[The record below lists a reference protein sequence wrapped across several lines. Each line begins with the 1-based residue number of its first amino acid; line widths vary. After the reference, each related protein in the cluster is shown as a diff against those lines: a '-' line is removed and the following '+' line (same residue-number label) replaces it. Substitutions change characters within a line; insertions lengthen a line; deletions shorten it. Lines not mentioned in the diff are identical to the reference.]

1 MDSTF
6 AYPGLANSSR
16 YVLRVLRDLKVATTE
31 SIQDET
37 GLSRRTIMYALH
49 ELKERGLVFAQ
60 ICLNDSRR
68 RYYCYSVFND
78 I

>member
-6 AYPGLANSSR
+6 AYPGLPNSSR
-16 YVLRVLRDLKVATTE
+16 YVIRVLRDLKVATIE

-49 ELKERGLVFAQ
+49 ELKERGLVFVQ

-68 RYYCYSVFND
+68 RYYCYSAFND